1 VKNAQVD
8 CASAVPRRLLLCAG
22 DLGDMLQGTRRL
34 RGNERILTEPHAAFW
49 NPAVYDNWVVPVNAI
64 GNLLREDGCHAP
76 LRSAEALLAL
86 DELAIL
92 RVVGGILAPQRRND
106 TKRRLQSQMFYLF

>member
-1 VKNAQVD
+1 
-8 CASAVPRRLLLCAG
+8 
-22 DLGDMLQGTRRL
+22 MLQGTRRL

-106 TKRRLQSQMFYLF
+106 TKRRLQSQMFYLFYLRDVVPQLVESLMSAQLTQAGHV